1 MKQLRLFAFA
11 ALLVVVMFL
20 VPAPLRM
27 QASPLSPDLALTALS
42 FQYFMNDGGNGSG
55 FYYLADGGTF
65 VDDVGTAGIWNFN
78 PDTNR
83 YFLYYNTGA
92 NCGALSLGTYDP
104 VSTQVRGI
112 RSCTDGSGVLGVWFG
127 RLLPA
132 EPTTRV
138 SIPAPAIQGNNH
150 ARVPSFAAD
159 GRYVA
164 FFSWASNLV
173 NFDTNGYTDIFVYDR
188 VRGLISLVSVN
199 SDEIQAN
206 GASFDPVM
214 STDGQFVAFESGAN
228 NLVSGD
234 TNGYQ
239 DIFVRDRQS
248 GTTSRV
254 SIASDGTQANHT
266 SHDTAISADGRYVA
280 FMSLATNLV
289 AGDTNGVYDAF
300 VHDRLAGQ
308 TIRVSVASD
317 GAQGDAPAQEV
328 AISADGHFV
337 AFSSAANNLV
347 VGDTNDD
354 YDIFVRDQ
362 ETGQTTLVSVALNGT
377 PAGGSY
383 QPALSAD
390 GRYVAF
396 LSAAA
401 NLVSGDTNGYVDIFV
416 RDRQTGQ
423 TSRVSVATNGTQ
435 ANNASYHPA
444 ISAAGQYVT
453 FDSDASNLVGGDA
466 NGAGDVFIHD
476 RQTGQTSRVSVT
488 TFGVGG
494 NAYAGWPAVSADG
507 RYVAYWSAATNLV
520 SGDTNGFDDVFVRDR
535 QTGQTSRVST
545 GGTEAD
551 QISRIA
557 VISADGRYVAFT
569 SDAGNL
575 VNGDTNDETDI
586 FVYDRQT
593 RQISRVSVASDGAQA
608 NGISQLPAISA
619 DGRYVAFVSAASN
632 LVIGDTNWFDVFVHD
647 RQTGQTTL
655 VSVAS
660 DGTQANDLSTA
671 TAISG
676 DGRYV
681 AFESKA
687 SNLVPNDTN
696 GWDDIFVH
704 DRQTGQTVRVS
715 VASDGT
721 QANGNSEKPAISAD
735 GRYVAFQS
743 WATNLVD
750 NDNNGIGDV
759 FVHDRLT
766 GETTRV
772 SVASDGTEANSLV
785 YAPAISGNGQLVA
798 FNTDASNLVD
808 NDTNN
813 KVDVYVHDRQT
824 GQTSRIS
831 VTSDGAEGDDHSHEP
846 ALSFDGRYVAFQS
859 NATNLID
866 NDTNGVYDVFVH
878 DRQTGQTIRV
888 SLTYGGTEANGDSVL
903 SSISADGRYVAFTSF
918 ASNLVRGDFNGY
930 FDIFVRDRG
939 E

>member
-1 MKQLRLFAFA
+1 M
-11 ALLVVVMFL
+11 
-20 VPAPLRM
+20 
-27 QASPLSPDLALTALS
+27 
-42 FQYFMNDGGNGSG
+42 
-55 FYYLADGGTF
+55 
-65 VDDVGTAGIWNFN
+65 
-78 PDTNR
+78 
-83 YFLYYNTGA
+83 
-92 NCGALSLGTYDP
+92 
-104 VSTQVRGI
+104 
-112 RSCTDGSGVLGVWFG
+112 
-127 RLLPA
+127 
-132 EPTTRV
+132 
-138 SIPAPAIQGNNH
+138 
-150 ARVPSFAAD
+150 
-159 GRYVA
+159 
-164 FFSWASNLV
+164 
-173 NFDTNGYTDIFVYDR
+173 
-188 VRGLISLVSVN
+188 
-199 SDEIQAN
+199 
-206 GASFDPVM
+206 
-214 STDGQFVAFESGAN
+214 
-228 NLVSGD
+228 
-234 TNGYQ
+234 
-239 DIFVRDRQS
+239 
-248 GTTSRV
+248 
-254 SIASDGTQANHT
+254 
-266 SHDTAISADGRYVA
+266 
-280 FMSLATNLV
+280 
-289 AGDTNGVYDAF
+289 
-300 VHDRLAGQ
+300 
-308 TIRVSVASD
+308 
-317 GAQGDAPAQEV
+317 
-328 AISADGHFV
+328 
-337 AFSSAANNLV
+337 
-347 VGDTNDD
+347 
-354 YDIFVRDQ
+354 
-362 ETGQTTLVSVALNGT
+362 
-377 PAGGSY
+377 
-383 QPALSAD
+383 
-390 GRYVAF
+390 
-396 LSAAA
+396 
-401 NLVSGDTNGYVDIFV
+401 
-416 RDRQTGQ
+416 
-423 TSRVSVATNGTQ
+423 
-435 ANNASYHPA
+435 
-444 ISAAGQYVT
+444 
-453 FDSDASNLVGGDA
+453 
-466 NGAGDVFIHD
+466 
-476 RQTGQTSRVSVT
+476 
-488 TFGVGG
+488 
-494 NAYAGWPAVSADG
+494 
-507 RYVAYWSAATNLV
+507 
-520 SGDTNGFDDVFVRDR
+520 
-535 QTGQTSRVST
+535 
-545 GGTEAD
+545 
-551 QISRIA
+551 
-557 VISADGRYVAFT
+557 SADGRYVAFT